1 MAALDLD
8 NKNLFEVSTDPAV
21 ITPFEDVDDPCAD
34 FSFDA
39 DVPLPSIERD
49 DAATFALD
57 DRPSPSTDE
66 PYTCTA
72 RSSPRRLSDHTQLT
86 EPSSISDMPSDTF
99 SLAGHRT
106 KPAVRSPSVSP
117 TKQPNRAAASFRHPS
132 SVRALQLATSASAS
146 NSPPSS
152 HQHQK
157 PKRPHPTRSHTTHDH
172 HHRHHRTAAPTLT
185 PTRQPQQQAPLVLLH
200 ITLLPPPPPPPF
212 PPHILAAT
220 LPRRTHAAYRA
231 LAAALADPT
240 LLSRGLLVPHP
251 RDEYEVLEERLLESL
266 GLRPPRVL
274 KCGHFWGAGED
285 EEEADWGER
294 RDSGCEAV
302 EDEDE
307 EEVCDE
313 CSAPLALDDAR
324 AGGGRWDVRIYA
336 ANGLMRSGAWAA
348 AWSEM
353 ERVDVE
359 ISPWISP
366 KQWRAMQAAVDEEER
381 ERQEAERRDDEE
393 RRREVAEA
401 EEAVRAEVERE
412 AGVRA
417 ARVAKRAEEEKLR
430 LIGSAALAAAAE
442 RKMADERIK
451 DAVKE
456 ERRRQREEVA
466 KRRAEMAAARQAARQ
481 NIPLGTLLRNSL
493 YVLAADRK
501 NILILLLSTLVAFLS
516 MQSVAPNSQSVELE
530 VLSFDTPAID
540 NLAIPS
546 APIEVVYTTSTTI
559 VTRTAFLMETFAPA
573 LPVVAADQKDRIFE
587 PVASKSP
594 VAADSSPSSDFL
606 LEADTPVLVVEEE
619 VAIASAQTEASGTS
633 EGEAIMLASPDA
645 ADHASTGVDSSPT
658 QDNEH
663 TAEPSLGPETMEPE
677 EEQGSSSSSPATT
690 DQEAAEV
697 MEDVAETSNPAPSP
711 MASEERRESTAT
723 DTASMDVPIHLDT
736 DEHMTPVS
744 TVRTPFE
751 VAQYPVCAAQ
761 EAEQGLRADES
772 MLDVEEPSVAPEQ
785 CSSQPAADY
794 FGQSWI
800 CPTADEREDVSM
812 DTDDD
817 DAAEAFMEAVVLEEP
832 KVEGVV
838 TEETKAQ
845 IIEDEESDAE
855 KEAQD
860 ITVEQ
865 VDGTESAE
873 IVVQLPKDVESPVDQ
888 PAEETRVDAEEI
900 NVVLDVASDV

>member
-99 SLAGHRT
+99 SLAGPHRT
-106 KPAVRSPSVSP
+106 KPAAARSPSVSP

-132 SVRALQLATSASAS
+132 S
-146 NSPPSS
+146 
-152 HQHQK
+152 
-157 PKRPHPTRSHTTHDH
+157 
-172 HHRHHRTAAPTLT
+172 
-185 PTRQPQQQAPLVLLH
+185 QQQAPLVLLH

-212 PPHILAAT
+212 APHILAAT

-274 KCGHFWGAGED
+274 KCGHFWGADGDDED
-285 EEEADWGER
+285 EVLWGER

-381 ERQEAERRDDEE
+381 ERREAERRDDEE

-451 DAVKE
+451 GAVNE
-456 ERRRQREEVA
+456 ERRRQRDEVA

-516 MQSVAPNSQSVELE
+516 MQSVAPNSRSVELE
-530 VLSFDTPAID
+530 VLSFDTPAMD
-540 NLAIPS
+540 NLVVPP
-546 APIEVVYTTSTTI
+546 APIEVVYTTSTAI

-573 LPVVAADQKDRIFE
+573 LPIVPADQKDRIFE
-587 PVASKSP
+587 PVVSKSP
-594 VAADSSPSSDFL
+594 AAADASPSSDFL
-606 LEADTPVLVVEEE
+606 LEADTPVPVVEEE
-619 VAIASAQTEASGTS
+619 AAIASAQTEASGTS
-633 EGEAIMLASPDA
+633 DGEAIMLASPDA
-645 ADHASTGVDSSPT
+645 ADHASTGVDSSST
-658 QDNEH
+658 QDNEP
-663 TAEPSLGPETMEPE
+663 TAELSLGPETMEP

-736 DEHMTPVS
+736 DEYMTPVS

-751 VAQYPVCAAQ
+751 VDQYPVCTAQ
-761 EAEQGLRADES
+761 EAEQGVRADES

-794 FGQSWI
+794 FGQSWV
-800 CPTADEREDVSM
+800 CPTADERQDVSM

-845 IIEDEESDAE
+845 IIEDEESDTE

-873 IVVQLPKDVESPVDQ
+873 TVVQLPKDVESPVDQ